1 MAAPPPWPWPP
12 ESLLDALFE
21 KAPIGLFVVDRE
33 LRYVRVNETTAAFN
47 GLPAE
52 AHIGRRMPELLPE
65 LAESVAPLVARI
77 LETGEPVAFVELC
90 TDDPRVPGRKAW
102 FLGSGYPVRVAG
114 EIAGVGIVAAEITAR
129 KEMESALHESEVR
142 FRQLAENIPA
152 VFWLGEIDPP
162 RAIYVSPAFEHI
174 WGRSPES
181 HYAEPLGF
189 FEAVHPDDRGRLRR
203 AQARMREETEFD
215 VEFRILR
222 PDGGVRWV
230 HDRGFLVPGVP
241 GRPRRAAGITTD
253 ITEHKYLEEQL
264 RQAQKMESLG
274 RLAGGMAHDFNNL
287 MTAVLGHA
295 SFAATSLPEEHE
307 ARAELEEIRKAAL
320 RASELTRQLLAFAR
334 RQLVA
339 PRVVDVNEL
348 MVSLDGLLRRLI
360 GEDVELSSFLAGEPL
375 CARIDPSQLEQ
386 VLVNLAVNARDAMP
400 SGGRLVLVTAEASLP
415 DERHPALPAGRYV
428 RVSVSDTGHGIA
440 PELFDHLFE
449 PFFTTKEWGRGTG
462 LGLATC
468 YGIVRQCGGHIEVES
483 APGAGARFD
492 VYLPR
497 VEGPASAPAAA
508 AEGRLP
514 RGWETVLLVEDER
527 SVRAVTSRILRAQG
541 YRVIEAGDGVEALT
555 LVARNPG
562 PIHLLVADVVMPRMG
577 GIELAERLRAVRP
590 ETRVLHV
597 SGHVDRAAWE
607 GPTPASGAV
616 FLQKPFLP
624 ETLAR
629 KVREVL
635 DGAPRP

>member
-21 KAPIGLFVVDRE
+21 KAPIGLVVVDRE
-33 LRYVRVNETTAAFN
+33 LRYMQVNEAMAALN

-52 AHIGRRMPELLPE
+52 AHIGRRMSELLPA
-65 LAESVAPLVARI
+65 LAASVAPLVERI
-77 LETGEPVAFVELC
+77 LETGDPVPFVELC
-90 TDDPRVPGRKAW
+90 SDDPRAPGRKAW

-114 EIAGVGIVAAEITAR
+114 EIAGVGIVAIEITAR
-129 KEMESALHESEVR
+129 KETERALHESETR
-142 FRQLAENIPA
+142 FRQLSENIPA
-152 VFWLGEIDPP
+152 VFWLGEFDPP
-162 RAIYVSPAFEHI
+162 RAIYVSPAFERI

-181 HYAEPLGF
+181 HYAEPLKF
-189 FEAVHPDDRGRLRR
+189 FDAVHPEDRGRLRR
-203 AQARMREETEFD
+203 GQARLREHGKFD
-215 VEFRILR
+215 VEFRIVH
-222 PDGGVRWV
+222 PDGSVRWV
-230 HDRGFLVPGVP
+230 HDRGFLVPDVP
-241 GRPRRAAGITTD
+241 GRPSRAAGITTD
-253 ITEHKYLEEQL
+253 VTEQKHLEEQL

-295 SFAATSLPEEHE
+295 SFAATSLPETHE
-307 ARAELEEIRKAAL
+307 ARAELEEIREAAL

-348 MVSLDGLLRRLI
+348 VVSLDGLLRRLL
-360 GEDVELSSFLAGEPL
+360 GEDVELSTHLEGAPL
-375 CARIDPSQLEQ
+375 CARIDPTQLEQ

-400 SGGRLVLVTAEASLP
+400 SGGRLVLVTADVVVHE
-415 DERHPALPAGRYV
+415 ERHPALPAGRYV

-483 APGAGARFD
+483 APEAGARFD

-497 VEGPASAPAAA
+497 VEGPPTSATAV

-514 RGWETVLLVEDER
+514 RGTETVLLVEDER
-527 SVRAVTSRILRAQG
+527 SVRAVTLRILRGQG
-541 YRVIEAGDGVEALT
+541 YHVIEAGDGVEALA
-555 LVARNPG
+555 LAARHPG

-577 GIELAERLRAVRP
+577 GIELADRLRALRP
-590 ETRVLHV
+590 GTRVLHV
-597 SGHVDRAAWE
+597 SGHVDSAAWE

-635 DGAPRP
+635 DGDPRP

>member
-1 MAAPPPWPWPP
+1 MADPPLWPWPP
-12 ESLLDALFE
+12 EALLDALFAT
-21 KAPIGLFVVDRE
+21 APVALYVVDRE
-33 LRYVRVNETTAAFN
+33 RRYVRVNETAAALN
-47 GLPAE
+47 GLPVA
-52 AHIGRRMPELLPE
+52 AHIGRRMGDLLPE
-65 LAESVAPLVARI
+65 LARAVDPLVARI
-77 LETGEPVAFVELC
+77 LETGEPIAGREVCA
-90 TDDPRVPGRKAW
+90 DDPRAPGSKAW
-102 FLGSGYPVRVAG
+102 YLGSGYPVQAGG
-114 EIAGVGIVAAEITAR
+114 EIVGVGIVAIDITAR
-129 KEMESALHESEVR
+129 KQVESLLHESETR

-162 RAIYVSPAFEHI
+162 RAIYVSPAFERI
-174 WGRSPES
+174 WGRSRES
-181 HYAEPLGF
+181 HYADPVSF
-189 FEAVHPDDRGRLRR
+189 FESVHPEDRGRLRS
-203 AQARMREETEFD
+203 AQARLFNEGFD
-215 VEFRILR
+215 VEFRIVH
-222 PDGGVRWV
+222 PDGSVRWV
-230 HDRGFLVPGVP
+230 HDRGLLVPEVP
-241 GRPRRAAGITTD
+241 GSPRRAAGITTD
-253 ITEHKYLEEQL
+253 VTEHKLLEEQL

-295 SFAATSLPEEHE
+295 SFAAAALPETHE
-307 ARAELEEIRKAAL
+307 ARAELDEIREAAL

-339 PRVVDVNEL
+339 PRIVDVNAL
-348 MVSLDGLLRRLI
+348 VVSLDGMLRRLI
-360 GEDVELSSFLAGEPL
+360 GEDVELSTLLESGPL

-400 SGGRLVLVTAEASLP
+400 AGGRLVLVSADVTVHEA
-415 DERHPALPAGRYV
+415 RHPALPAGRYV

-440 PELFDHLFE
+440 PELIEHLFE
-449 PFFTTKEWGRGTG
+449 PFFTTKESGRGTG

-468 YGIVRQCGGHIEVES
+468 YGIVRQCGGHVEVES

-497 VEGPASAPAAA
+497 VEGPPSAVPAA

-514 RGWETVLLVEDER
+514 RGTETVLLVEDER
-527 SVRAVTSRILRAQG
+527 SVRAVTQRMLRAQG
-541 YRVIEAGDGVEALT
+541 YCVIEAGDGVEALA
-555 LVARNPG
+555 LAQRHAG

-577 GIELAERLRAVRP
+577 GIELAERLRALRP

-597 SGHVDRAAWE
+597 SGYVDRAIWD
-607 GPTPASGAV
+607 GPVPAAGAA

-635 DGAPRP
+635 GGAPRP

>member
-21 KAPIGLFVVDRE
+21 KAPIALYVVDRA
-33 LRYVRVNETTAAFN
+33 LRYLRVNETAAALN
-47 GLPAE
+47 GLPVA
-52 AHIGRRMPELLPE
+52 AHIGRRMPELLPQ
-65 LAESVAPLVARI
+65 LARAVAPLVAHI
-77 LETGEPVAFVELC
+77 LESGEPIAAREVCA
-90 TDDPRVPGRKAW
+90 DDPRAPGRKAW
-102 FLGSGYPVRVAG
+102 FLGSGYPVQVAG
-114 EIAGVGIVAAEITAR
+114 QTAGVGIVAIDITAR
-129 KEMESALHESEVR
+129 KEMESALRESELR
-142 FRQLAENIPA
+142 FRQLAENVPA

-162 RAIYVSPAFEHI
+162 RAIYVSPGFERI
-174 WGRSPES
+174 FGRSPES
-181 HYAEPLGF
+181 HYADPTAF
-189 FEAVHPDDRGRLRR
+189 FEAVHPEDRGRLRR
-203 AQARMREETEFD
+203 AQARLTNGGWD
-215 VEFRILR
+215 LEFRIVH
-222 PDGGVRWV
+222 PDGSVRWV
-230 HDRGFLVPGVP
+230 HDRAFPVREPGSP
-241 GRPRRAAGITTD
+241 GRVAGITADVTA
-253 ITEHKYLEEQL
+253 HKLLEEQL

-287 MTAVLGHA
+287 MTAVLGHV
-295 SFAATSLPEEHE
+295 SFAAAALPEAHE
-307 ARAELEEIRKAAL
+307 TRAELDEIREAAL

-348 MVSLDGLLRRLI
+348 VVSLDGLLRRLL
-360 GEDVELSSFLAGEPL
+360 GEDVELSTLLEGAPL
-375 CARIDPSQLEQ
+375 CVRIDPSQLEQ

-400 SGGRLVLVTAEASLP
+400 AGGRLVLVTADASLR
-415 DERHPALPAGRYV
+415 EGRHPALPAGRYV

-440 PELFDHLFE
+440 PELFEHLFE
-449 PFFTTKEWGRGTG
+449 PFFTTKEAGRGTG

-497 VEGPASAPAAA
+497 VEGPPSAVPAAGEA
-508 AEGRLP
+508 RLP
-514 RGWETVLLVEDER
+514 RGTETVLLVEDER
-527 SVRAVTSRILRAQG
+527 SVRAVTLRILRAQG
-541 YRVIEAGDGVEALT
+541 YQVLEAGDGVEALA
-555 LVARNPG
+555 LAERHPG

-577 GIELAERLRAVRP
+577 GIELAQALRAVRP

-597 SGHVDRAAWE
+597 SGHVDRALFD
-607 GPTPASGAV
+607 GPAAAAGAV

-635 DGAPRP
+635 DAVPRP